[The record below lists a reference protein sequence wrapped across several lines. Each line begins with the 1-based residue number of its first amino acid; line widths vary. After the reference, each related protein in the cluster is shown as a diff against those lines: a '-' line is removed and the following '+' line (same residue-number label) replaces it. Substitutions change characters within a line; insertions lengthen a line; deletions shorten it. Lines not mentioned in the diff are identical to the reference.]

1 MKKAVFAVCLLC
13 TVASP
18 AALRPTPEY
27 LKRAVIYQIVLR
39 NFTRGGDFKA
49 ATEMLPHVRSTG
61 ADVVYLIPFV
71 EMDRDMDQRG
81 WSPRQVK
88 SGYLCPKN
96 PYRVSNYDKID
107 PEYGSEEDFRAFTRR
122 AHELGLKVFMDVV
135 YLHCGPNNVI
145 KDLFPDAFVRKED
158 GSVKM
163 TQWGFP
169 YVNLESREI
178 RKYLIDSMVRWV
190 RAGCDGFRCDVG
202 DQVPIDFWVEA
213 ASACQAIKP
222 DLVMINEGTK
232 TEWLKKA
239 FDACYAWPWSFGM
252 REMLLAGLVA
262 PKNGAKPR
270 TIPERMDRVRKYEVK
285 VPDGAL
291 MFCFVDNHDT
301 ATGDDEPRFDRVRP
315 VEAGNAA
322 FVLSFLRR
330 GVPLVF
336 NGNEIADNALNTFYA
351 PVDNVARAYRCVDWG
366 RALQPDGQKRL
377 ALIRELSRLRR
388 EKDVFADGTQEWIA
402 DGETRGA
409 IAFVRRTAKRA
420 VFVAANMTEKEMSF
434 APSAVKLTGN
444 ETVLLADGGTLGS
457 DGICRLKAW
466 GYVVCDVAP

>member
-222 DLVMINEGTK
+222 DLAN
-232 TEWLKKA
+232 A
-239 FDACYAWPWSFGM
+239 SS
-252 REMLLAGLVA
+252 
-262 PKNGAKPR
+262 
-270 TIPERMDRVRKYEVK
+270 RVGEK
-285 VPDGAL
+285 
-291 MFCFVDNHDT
+291 
-301 ATGDDEPRFDRVRP
+301 
-315 VEAGNAA
+315 
-322 FVLSFLRR
+322 LS
-330 GVPLVF
+330 
-336 NGNEIADNALNTFYA
+336 
-351 PVDNVARAYRCVDWG
+351 
-366 RALQPDGQKRL
+366 
-377 ALIRELSRLRR
+377 
-388 EKDVFADGTQEWIA
+388 
-402 DGETRGA
+402 
-409 IAFVRRTAKRA
+409 AKRG
-420 VFVAANMTEKEMSF
+420 K
-434 APSAVKLTGN
+434 K
-444 ETVLLADGGTLGS
+444 
-457 DGICRLKAW
+457 
-466 GYVVCDVAP
+466 